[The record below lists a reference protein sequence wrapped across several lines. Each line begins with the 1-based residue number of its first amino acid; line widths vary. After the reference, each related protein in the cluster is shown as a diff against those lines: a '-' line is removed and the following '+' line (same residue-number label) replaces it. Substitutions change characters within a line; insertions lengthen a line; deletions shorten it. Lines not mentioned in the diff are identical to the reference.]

1 VGGCCATHS
10 AAGGGK
16 RRTDMRAVVN
26 GLMWRGAYNL
36 LLLATQYVSCLPGSK
51 YKPPQLSRRLGAHE
65 LVETHG
71 RTSGPPTTCLIEAR
85 HHRRS
90 RAAMSSMGISSTT
103 RPTRS
108 TSRLRQM

>member
-51 YKPPQLSRRLGAHE
+51 YKPPQLSLSLQEPSQTCNNEG
-65 LVETHG
+65 ET
-71 RTSGPPTTCLIEAR
+71 SAR
-85 HHRRS
+85 QIIDPS
-90 RAAMSSMGISSTT
+90 RASH
-103 RPTRS
+103 PN
-108 TSRLRQM
+108 